1 MKLLFFCGSLEP
13 GRDGVGDYTRRLAG
27 ECAGRGHD
35 CTVIALHDPAAPRPS
50 DQTSEEVRLI
60 RLPAAAAWAGRIAT
74 ARRHLQRF
82 SPDWVSWQFVAQ
94 AFHPRGFLPAALL
107 QGAAELRGPR
117 CHLMMHE
124 LWLGLERGAAW
135 RARALGWLQ
144 RRGVLCLLDQLRPDC
159 LQTSNAT
166 YQSALGR
173 EGYGAEVL
181 GLFGNVPV
189 AADFPGR
196 VSTLAGW
203 RPGPAGGP
211 APLVAVTF
219 GTLHPQWQPAATV
232 DWLRATAARLG
243 RTALLIA
250 LGRTGAHAP
259 AILDG
264 FRQQGIGVAE
274 TGELVEASVSHLLQ
288 AADLGIAPHPWAL
301 IGKSGAA
308 AAMLDHG
315 LPVLVPRDE
324 WRLRG
329 AAGAHSPSVADPLL
343 TRLAGL
349 DAGRTDAWLAAR
361 RTPAAAL
368 PRVADVFLAALEQAA
383 QFSLSPA

>member
-35 CTVIALHDPAAPRPS
+35 CTVLALHDPSASRPS
-50 DQTSEEVRLI
+50 DLTSGEVRLI
-60 RLPAAAAWAGRIAT
+60 RLPATSAWTKRIAS
-74 ARRHLQRF
+74 ARRHMQRF
-82 SPDWVSWQFVAQ
+82 NPDWVSWQFVAQ
-94 AFHPRGFLPAALL
+94 AFHPRGFLPAVLL
-107 QGAAELRGPR
+107 QNAAELRGPR

-144 RRGVLCLLDQLRPDC
+144 RRGVLCLLDQLNPDC

-166 YQSALGR
+166 YQAALGR
-173 EGYGAEVL
+173 EGHVAEVL

-196 VSTLAGW
+196 ALTLAGW
-203 RPGPAGGP
+203 RPGPAGAH

-219 GTLHPQWQPAATV
+219 GTLHPQWQPAATA

-243 RTALLIA
+243 RTAFLIA
-250 LGRTGAHAP
+250 LGRTGAHAT

-274 TGELVEASVSHLLQ
+274 TGELAEANVSHLLQ

-315 LPVLVPRDE
+315 LPVLVPRDD

-329 AAGAHSPSVADPLL
+329 AAAATASAAPDPLL
-343 TRLAGL
+343 TRLTGL
-349 DAGRTDAWLAAR
+349 NDSRTDAWLASR
-361 RTPAAAL
+361 RAPAAAL
-368 PRVADVFLAALEQAA
+368 PRVTDAFWDALERTAHP
-383 QFSLSPA
+383 SLSPA